1 MSWRNRDW
9 GSRFRSSEKVF
20 LKRPLN
26 KQVGKEGGGTE
37 KRGKYCMEK

>member
-20 LKRPLN
+20 LKRALN
-26 KQVGKEGGGTE
+26 KQVGKEGFGTE